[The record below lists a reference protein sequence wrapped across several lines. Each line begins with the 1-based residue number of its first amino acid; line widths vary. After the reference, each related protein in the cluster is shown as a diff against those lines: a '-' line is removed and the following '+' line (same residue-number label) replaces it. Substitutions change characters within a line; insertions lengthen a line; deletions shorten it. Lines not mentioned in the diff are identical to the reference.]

1 MAWKK
6 PSPELSRILQEALAG
21 FEAKNK
27 PMFGCPAYFIGDNW
41 FSGVHEDRL
50 LVRLNEKDRAKLWGQ
65 HPDAQLFEPMPGRVM
80 KEFVVLPPAVVE
92 DSKQL
97 KKWLKLGHAYSAG
110 LPPKKK
116 KAKKKAGAK
125 SAPKK
130 TANAKPANAKPAKAN
145 PAKAKKKRS

>member
-6 PSPELSRILQEALAG
+6 PSPELSRILEEALAG
-21 FEAKNK
+21 LEAKNK

-50 LVRLNEKDRAKLWGQ
+50 LVRLNQKDRAKLWDQ

-80 KEFVVLPPAVVE
+80 KEFVVLPPAVVQ

-97 KKWLKLGHAYSAG
+97 KKWLKLGHAYSAS

-125 SAPKK
+125 AAPKK
-130 TANAKPANAKPAKAN
+130 TAKAN
-145 PAKAKKKRS
+145 PANPNPTKANKKRS

>member
-6 PSPELSRILQEALAG
+6 PSSELSLILQEALAG
-21 FEAKNK
+21 MEVKNK

-50 LVRLNEKDRAKLWGQ
+50 LVRLNEKDRAELWAQ

-80 KEFVVLPPAVVE
+80 KEFVVLPQGVVDNRKE
-92 DSKQL
+92 L
-97 KKWLKLGHAYSAG
+97 LHWLERGHAYSAG

-116 KAKKKAGAK
+116 KKPKKKAGAK
-125 SAPKK
+125 AAPKK
-130 TANAKPANAKPAKAN
+130 STKAS
-145 PAKAKKKRS
+145 KKRS

>member
-6 PSPELSRILQEALAG
+6 PSPELSRILEQALQGIEATS
-21 FEAKNK
+21 K
-27 PMFGCPAYFIGDNW
+27 PMFGCPAYFIKDNW

-50 LVRLNEKDRAKLWGQ
+50 LVRLNQKDRAELWAQ

-80 KEFVVLPPAVVE
+80 KEFVVLPPAIVE

-97 KKWLKLGHAYSAG
+97 NKWLKRGHAYSAG

-116 KAKKKAGAK
+116 KTKKKAGAK
-125 SAPKK
+125 AAPK
-130 TANAKPANAKPAKAN
+130 TKPSKVS
-145 PAKAKKKRS
+145 KKRS